1 MIVLSLQSGTSADGI
16 DVAVVDVSPVE
27 EPRSGVSRP
36 ELPADVTMRVL
47 HADTLD
53 WAPDLRA
60 RALAATAGE
69 PLTAGAFCE
78 LDTRLG
84 QAFADAAA
92 AGSRAAGVVPDLVV
106 SHGQTI
112 FHWVDGG
119 RARGTL
125 QLGEPAWIAEAVGAP
140 VLSDL
145 RAADIAAGGE
155 GAPLMAVFD
164 RAWLGAEAAA
174 TGRALATV
182 NLGGIA
188 NVQVVRPEG
197 GVVAFDSGPGN
208 GLIDAV
214 VARATDGAQAFDRNG
229 GLAASGRVDAA
240 LLAELLRHPYF
251 AAPVPK
257 TTGRET
263 FTLGVVD
270 RAVAAVGAS
279 AVVASGGATPATR
292 PALED
297 LVATLTELT
306 ARTVVDAIPGD
317 PTVLIASGGGA
328 RNPVLLGRITA
339 LAAER
344 GIAVE
349 SSDARGIAPSFKESL
364 MFALLGY
371 LSWHGVPARLSS
383 GGSGEPRVAGRFT
396 SGRMPLRLPP
406 PLAGVASVTITS
418 TDHGGAPR

>member
-16 DVAVVDVSPVE
+16 DVAVVEFTRAE
-27 EPRSGVSRP
+27 EGSSAN
-36 ELPADVTMRVL
+36 LALRVL
-47 HADTLD
+47 HADTIG

-112 FHWVDGG
+112 FHWVADG
-119 RARGTL
+119 RARGTM

-174 TGRALATV
+174 TGRPIATV

-188 NVQVVRPEG
+188 NVQVVHPDG
-197 GVVAFDSGPGN
+197 DVVAFDSGPGN
-208 GLIDAV
+208 GLIDAI
-214 VARATDGAQAFDRNG
+214 VARATDGAQPFDEDGR
-229 GLAASGRVDAA
+229 LAASGRVDEM
-240 LLAELLRHPYF
+240 LLAELARHPYF

-263 FTLGVVD
+263 FGVSVID

-279 AVVASGGATPATR
+279 VVVASGGAALATA

-306 ARTVVDAIPGD
+306 ARTVVDAIPGE

-328 RNPVLLGRITA
+328 SNPVLLGRIAA

-349 SSDARGIAPSFKESL
+349 SSEARGIDPSFKESL
-364 MFALLGY
+364 MFAVLGY

-383 GGSGEPRVAGRFT
+383 GGSGEARVAGRFT